1 MHRKIA
7 PLVSLLLTVSLLV
20 TGCSK
25 QAEQSGLK
33 VDGMVEAEEVDVAAK
48 IPGRIQSIQVREGD
62 TVKAGQVLAY
72 IEVKELKEKE
82 KQAQAAVEA
91 ARAQYEKAKNALLL
105 QEKASEADIQ
115 AAQAAVN
122 QAMSQY
128 DKAKKGP
135 RAQQIEQARAK
146 LDQAKAALEVAEKS
160 YERTKQLFESGA
172 ASQQML
178 DEVKAKYEAARQ
190 EMRYAEEGLKLLEEG
205 TQEEDIRAAAA
216 AVQQAQAA
224 LLKAEAGKIQDL
236 IARNAVQMAEADLKR
251 AEAALAEVRSNLEEA
266 TIKAPCDGIIV
277 TKYVDEGEMI
287 ATGMPLFTI
296 QQPEKNWVNVKV
308 KETEVGQIKEGQKV
322 KVTSSNFP
330 GKTFEGRVESIRQ
343 KPDYATQR
351 ATNERGDKDIVA
363 YNVKVRLDN
372 PELKAGMSVTVNFQ
386 APQEEK

>member
-1 MHRKIA
+1 MRRRMVPA
-7 PLVSLLLTVSLLV
+7 LSLFLILILML

-25 QAEQSGLK
+25 RDEELAFK
-33 VDGMVEAEEVDVAAK
+33 VDGVVEAEEVDVAAK
-48 IPGRIQSIQVREGD
+48 IPGRIETIQVKEGD

-82 KQAQAAVEA
+82 KQAQAALEA
-91 ARAQYEKAKNALLL
+91 ARAQYEKAQNALLL
-105 QEKASEADIQ
+105 QEKASEADLQ
-115 AAQAAVN
+115 AARAALN

-135 RAQQIEQARAK
+135 RAQQVEQARAK

-160 YERTKQLFESGA
+160 YQRTKQLFESGA
-172 ASQQML
+172 VSQQVL

-190 EMRYAEEGLKLLEEG
+190 EMRYAEEGLNLLEEG

-224 LLKAEAGKIQDL
+224 LLKAEAGKIQVL
-236 IARNAVQMAEADLKR
+236 IAKSAVQMAEADLKR

-266 TIKAPCDGIIV
+266 AVKAPRDGVIAV
-277 TKYVDEGEMI
+277 KYVDEGEMI
-287 ATGMPLFTI
+287 AAGMPLFTI

-308 KETEVGQIKEGQKV
+308 KETLVGQIKEGQKV
-322 KVTSSNFP
+322 KVTSPNFP
-330 GKTFEGRVESIRQ
+330 GKTFDGQVESIRQ

-351 ATNERGDKDIVA
+351 ATNERGEKDIVA
-363 YNVKVRLDN
+363 YNVKVRLDH
-372 PELKAGMSVTVNFQ
+372 PELKAGMSVTVDFQ
-386 APQEEK
+386 ATQEEQ